1 MVKLRTTLD
10 HWLRE
15 YLKLN
20 MGRDERLFT
29 QFLPFGY
36 AKTTLSCVNTSFY
49 KQCQLT
55 KWMIGAL
62 ITLTDD
68 FTDNPAFRSMSWVK
82 GFIAAIQGGHQICL
96 LSTKQQQALKLSCQ
110 LYEWIQQSLA
120 QMTLQSRLIPLIEFD
135 LQQYFLNMHFSTFL
149 NSDPLLICKRE
160 YLWHAPHNMGIVIA
174 GMVDLACSDHIEWHE
189 MAAMREIFYCAQRSG
204 HICNTL
210 TTLNREIEEG
220 CMSNEIQ
227 LRILHGNNGS
237 EEDII
242 EFLQQERADLY
253 QKIGDKFL
261 RTFST
266 VDYVQG
272 LQQLQTLHEEMQG
285 VI

>member
-1 MVKLRTTLD
+1 MAELRTTLN
-10 HWLRE
+10 HWLQE

-29 QFLPFGY
+29 RFLPFGY
-36 AKTTLSCVNTSFY
+36 AKTTLSSVSTSLY
-49 KQCQLT
+49 DVCQMT

-68 FTDNPAFRSMSWVK
+68 FTDNPALKSTAWIK
-82 GFIAAIQGGHQICL
+82 GFFSAIQGIQEISS
-96 LSTKQQQALKLSCQ
+96 LSSRDQQALKLSIQ

-120 QMTLQSRLIPLIEFD
+120 QITLQPRLIPLIEFD

-149 NSDPLLICKRE
+149 NNDPLLICKRE
-160 YLWHAPHNMGIVIA
+160 YLWHAPHNMGMVIA
-174 GMVDLACSDHIEWHE
+174 GMVDLACSEHVEWHE
-189 MAAMREIFYCAQRSG
+189 VAAMREIFYCAQRSG

-210 TTLNREIEEG
+210 TTLDREIEEG
-220 CMSNEIQ
+220 CISNEIQ
-227 LRILHGNNGS
+227 LRLLHGNNGS

-242 EFLQQERADLY
+242 EYLQRERIDLY
-253 QKIGDKFL
+253 QKISNQSL
-261 RTFST
+261 ITFST
-266 VDYVQG
+266 VDYVKG
-272 LQQLQTLHEEMQG
+272 LQELQILHEEMQG

>member
-1 MVKLRTTLD
+1 
-10 HWLRE
+10 
-15 YLKLN
+15 
-20 MGRDERLFT
+20 MGRDECLFT

-36 AKTTLSCVNTSFY
+36 AQTTISSVNTSFHER
-49 KQCQLT
+49 CQLT

-82 GFIAAIQGGHQICL
+82 GFIAAIHGGDLHGS
-96 LSTKQQQALKLSCQ
+96 LSAQQQQALKLSCQ

-120 QMTLQSRLIPLIEFD
+120 QMTLQPRLIPLIEFD

-174 GMVDLACSDHIEWHE
+174 GMVDLACSDHIEWYE
-189 MAAMREIFYCAQRSG
+189 MAAMRDIFYCAQRCG

-210 TTLNREIEEG
+210 TTLDREMEEG
-220 CMSNEIQ
+220 CISNEIQ

-242 EFLQQERADLY
+242 GFLQQERVDLY
-253 QKIGDKFL
+253 QKISDKSLKNIFNCRL
-261 RTFST
+261 C
-266 VDYVQG
+266 
-272 LQQLQTLHEEMQG
+272 
-285 VI
+285 

>member
-1 MVKLRTTLD
+1 MVELRTTLS
-10 HWLRE
+10 HWLQE

-36 AKTTLSCVNTSFY
+36 AKTTLSSVSVPFY
-49 KQCQLT
+49 ERCQMT

-68 FTDNPAFRSMSWVK
+68 FTDNPAFKSMSWVQ
-82 GFIAAIQGGHQICL
+82 GFIAAIQGSHQRSS
-96 LSTKQQQALKLSCQ
+96 LSAQDQQALKLSIQ
-110 LYEWIQQSLA
+110 LYEWIKQSIA
-120 QMTLQSRLIPLIEFD
+120 QMTLQPRLIPLIEFD
-135 LQQYFLNMHFSTFL
+135 LQQYFLNMHFSVFL
-149 NSDPLLICKRE
+149 NSEPLLICKRE

-174 GMVDLACSDHIEWHE
+174 GMVDLACCDHIEWPE

-210 TTLNREIEEG
+210 TTLDREMGEG
-220 CMSNEIQ
+220 CIGNEIQ
-227 LRILHGNNGS
+227 LRTLHGNNGS
-237 EEDII
+237 QKDII
-242 EFLQQERADLY
+242 DFLQRERGELY
-253 QKIGDKFL
+253 QKIRNQSLK
-261 RTFST
+261 TFST
-266 VDYVQG
+266 ADYVQG
-272 LQQLQTLHEEMQG
+272 LRQLQTLHEDMQG